1 MKSNPKTLTCN
12 WRKRD
17 REEERGWEGED
28 ETYKAAKSFE
38 QSPRGDWRSAIA
50 AASFSSASLR
60 PYPRDDHPERDLR
73 VGRKGGGR
81 RVTLHFQL
89 GGNQPLL
96 EGGGP
101 LIRCLHWMRE

>member
-1 MKSNPKTLTCN
+1 MKRTKLQSHSNKA
-12 WRKRD
+12 
-17 REEERGWEGED
+17 REEIGGARLLPP
-28 ETYKAAKSFE
+28 T
-38 QSPRGDWRSAIA
+38 
-50 AASFSSASLR
+50 SLR

-96 EGGGP
+96 EGGG
-101 LIRCLHWMRE
+101 LLM

>member
-1 MKSNPKTLTCN
+1 MKRTKLQSHSNKARGEEIGGARLLLPPSPPTL
-12 WRKRD
+12 
-17 REEERGWEGED
+17 
-28 ETYKAAKSFE
+28 
-38 QSPRGDWRSAIA
+38 
-50 AASFSSASLR
+50 LR

-101 LIRCLHWMRE
+101 LM